1 SRGATHD
8 RCRRSQARRRHH
20 LRSCEEP
27 LSCSCRWAP
36 SSFPHPEPSICRH
49 RYKGLSL
56 EPRLSLSF
64 RRRCRSSRCCRRF
77 VVAAIGAT
85 SGDLFEKC
93 MEIAQKSLDDDAGFN
108 RNHSSEV
115 SSPVAG
121 HFPGYMDY
129 QVGMRPQIPVERK
142 WALGIQ
148 VEERGVPVEEL
159 LEADEVFCTGTV
171 VVINPVFSVT
181 YWDCDTD
188 FWWHVVCYLN
198 NYGKD
203 FNDGLFRFRDGQPMS
218 IMPMAGDVLMYTAEQ
233 RNIHSVDE
241 VYSIVLLSCMPLLTW
256 PCLAKGVAV
265 GISIAGT
272 SGVLPLLICACVRY
286 FQKKEKEKI
295 KLPTEDFISSSTQD
309 ASSSG
314 EYETLGSTA
323 ASASGLPAIMAAKS
337 MEFSYQELAEATNN
351 FSSDNKI
358 GQGRFAAVY
367 FAELRGQVANFGL
380 TKLREVGSFLS
391 LHTRLVGTF
400 GYMPPVGSKCF
411 NQLKVVMGAAPTILL
426 AIKSEENKLQEVMV
440 GLAANVFT
448 FMSSQESSYVFQE
461 AGIIE
466 VELASILVHILK
478 KHKYPATKVLRIR
491 RFAIEFAIW
500 MMKDKAE
507 NIDTFKH
514 MGMEKVLEG
523 VLEITSELESFN
535 VFSGTVGLNRH
546 NLTIHSLVETAFKLL
561 ENR

>member
-1 SRGATHD
+1 MRERERETDSRGANHD
-8 RCRRSQARRRHH
+8 RCRRNQARRRHH
-20 LRSCEEP
+20 PRSCEEP

-85 SGDLFEKC
+85 SGDFLF
-93 MEIAQKSLDDDAGFN
+93 LDAGFN

-159 LEADEVFCTGTV
+159 LEADEVFCTGTA
-171 VVINPVFSVT
+171 VVINPVFS
-181 YWDCDTD
+181 
-188 FWWHVVCYLN
+188 VVCYLN

-203 FNDGLFRFRDGQPMS
+203 FNGGLFRFRDGQPMS
-218 IMPMAGDVLMYTAEQ
+218 IMPMAGDVLMYTADQ

-241 VYSIVLLSCMPLLTW
+241 
-256 PCLAKGVAV
+256 
-265 GISIAGT
+265 
-272 SGVLPLLICACVRY
+272 
-286 FQKKEKEKI
+286 KKEKEKI

-309 ASSSG
+309 
-314 EYETLGSTA
+314 GSTA

-358 GQGRFAAVY
+358 VGEDQHKKSTKQQRGGGAMKVLICQHERILGRVNY
-367 FAELRGQVANFGL
+367 LMEISSELVANFGL

>member
-1 SRGATHD
+1 FSVLG
-8 RCRRSQARRRHH
+8 CWFQ
-20 LRSCEEP
+20 SC
-27 LSCSCRWAP
+27 
-36 SSFPHPEPSICRH
+36 
-49 RYKGLSL
+49 
-56 EPRLSLSF
+56 
-64 RRRCRSSRCCRRF
+64 
-77 VVAAIGAT
+77 
-85 SGDLFEKC
+85 
-93 MEIAQKSLDDDAGFN
+93 
-108 RNHSSEV
+108 NHSSEV

-148 VEERGVPVEEL
+148 TQFMLDQLADLQNRVEERGVPVEEL
-159 LEADEVFCTGTV
+159 LEANEVFCTGTA

-203 FNDGLFRFRDGQPMS
+203 FDGGLFRFQDGQPMS
-218 IMPMAGDVLMYTAEQ
+218 IMPMAGDVLMYTADQ

-241 VYSIVLLSCMPLLTW
+241 
-256 PCLAKGVAV
+256 
-265 GISIAGT
+265 
-272 SGVLPLLICACVRY
+272 
-286 FQKKEKEKI
+286 KKEKEKI

-309 ASSSG
+309 
-314 EYETLGSTA
+314 GSTA

-351 FSSDNKI
+351 FNSDNKI
-358 GQGRFAAVY
+358 VGEDQHKKSTKQQRGGGAMKVLICQHERILGRVNY
-367 FAELRGQVANFGL
+367 LMEISSELVANFGL

-411 NQLKVVMGAAPTILL
+411 NQLKVVTGAAPTILL

-466 VELASILVHILK
+466 VELASILVDILK
-478 KHKYPATKVLRIR
+478 KHKYPATKVLRIG
-491 RFAIEFAIW
+491 RFAIEFAI
-500 MMKDKAE
+500 
-507 NIDTFKH
+507 
-514 MGMEKVLEG
+514 
-523 VLEITSELESFN
+523 
-535 VFSGTVGLNRH
+535 
-546 NLTIHSLVETAFKLL
+546 
-561 ENR
+561 

>member
-1 SRGATHD
+1 
-8 RCRRSQARRRHH
+8 
-20 LRSCEEP
+20 
-27 LSCSCRWAP
+27 
-36 SSFPHPEPSICRH
+36 
-49 RYKGLSL
+49 
-56 EPRLSLSF
+56 
-64 RRRCRSSRCCRRF
+64 
-77 VVAAIGAT
+77 
-85 SGDLFEKC
+85 
-93 MEIAQKSLDDDAGFN
+93 
-108 RNHSSEV
+108 
-115 SSPVAG
+115 
-121 HFPGYMDY
+121 
-129 QVGMRPQIPVERK
+129 
-142 WALGIQ
+142 
-148 VEERGVPVEEL
+148 
-159 LEADEVFCTGTV
+159 
-171 VVINPVFSVT
+171 
-181 YWDCDTD
+181 
-188 FWWHVVCYLN
+188 
-198 NYGKD
+198 
-203 FNDGLFRFRDGQPMS
+203 
-218 IMPMAGDVLMYTAEQ
+218 
-233 RNIHSVDE
+233 
-241 VYSIVLLSCMPLLTW
+241 
-256 PCLAKGVAV
+256 
-265 GISIAGT
+265 
-272 SGVLPLLICACVRY
+272 
-286 FQKKEKEKI
+286 
-295 KLPTEDFISSSTQD
+295 
-309 ASSSG
+309 
-314 EYETLGSTA
+314 
-323 ASASGLPAIMAAKS
+323 MAAKS

-367 FAELRGQVANFGL
+367 FAELRGQLVKIN
-380 TKLREVGSFLS
+380 TKSPQTTKRWWSHEGINMSALKDIRKS
-391 LHTRLVGTF
+391 LIILWRFHLNC
-400 GYMPPVGSKCF
+400 GSKCF

>member
-1 SRGATHD
+1 
-8 RCRRSQARRRHH
+8 
-20 LRSCEEP
+20 
-27 LSCSCRWAP
+27 
-36 SSFPHPEPSICRH
+36 
-49 RYKGLSL
+49 
-56 EPRLSLSF
+56 
-64 RRRCRSSRCCRRF
+64 
-77 VVAAIGAT
+77 
-85 SGDLFEKC
+85 
-93 MEIAQKSLDDDAGFN
+93 MDAGFN

-188 FWWHVVCYLN
+188 FCWSRGASIGHHSDDNRPYLKQRHFAVVCYLN

-367 FAELRGQVANFGL
+367 FAELRGQLVKIN
-380 TKLREVGSFLS
+380 TKSPQTTKRWWSHEGINMSALKDIRKS
-391 LHTRLVGTF
+391 LIILWRFHLNC
-400 GYMPPVGSKCF
+400 GSKCF